1 MPEYLP
7 RPDLL
12 AERVILV
19 TGAGDGLGRAAALTF
34 ARHGATVVLLGRTTG
49 KLERVYDEIEAQGG
63 PTPAITPLNLATASS
78 GQYEELVQ
86 GIEREFGRL
95 DGLLHSA
102 TELGELTPLDMYN
115 FETWQKVMQVNL
127 SAPYILT
134 RWLLPLLEQ
143 SGDAS
148 VVFTSAD
155 VGRKGEAYWGAY
167 AVSQFA
173 LEGLSQVW
181 ADELEGG
188 GRVRLNTLDP
198 GPARTTLRAR
208 AFPAELPATVPA
220 PMDLMTAYLYLMGP
234 DSRGVTG
241 QALTARDWTCP

>member
-1 MPEYLP
+1 MPAYTP

-12 AERVILV
+12 TERVILI

-34 ARHGATVVLLGRTTG
+34 ARHGATVVLLGRTTS

-63 PTPAITPLNLATASS
+63 PTPAITPLNLATAGAS
-78 GQYEELVQ
+78 QYEELVQ
-86 GIEREFGRL
+86 GIEKEFGRL

-102 TELGELTPLDMYN
+102 TELGELTPLDMYD
-115 FETWQKVMQVNL
+115 FEVWQKTMQVNL
-127 SAPYILT
+127 NAPYILT
-134 RWLLPLLEQ
+134 RWVMPLLAQ
-143 SGDAS
+143 SGDGS

-198 GPARTTLRAR
+198 GPARTSLRAR
-208 AFPAELPATVPA
+208 AFPAEVRTSVPA
-220 PMDLMTAYLYLMGP
+220 PTELMTAYLYLMGP

-241 QALTARDWTCP
+241 QALRATDWTHP